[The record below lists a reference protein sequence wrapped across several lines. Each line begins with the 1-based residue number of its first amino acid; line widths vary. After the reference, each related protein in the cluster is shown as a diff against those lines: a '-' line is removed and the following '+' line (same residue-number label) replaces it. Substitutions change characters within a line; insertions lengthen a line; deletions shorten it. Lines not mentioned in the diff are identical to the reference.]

1 MRKRRFCLFMCKNAA
16 EMRLILLDSISIQ
29 LKFYSFQEI
38 YDIIIRDKVLSNVE
52 NLLL

>member
-1 MRKRRFCLFMCKNAA
+1 MCKNAA